1 MIALLIAIIASAGV
15 AVGASS
21 LGGGGGGG
29 GGGSAAASVIVY
41 NTGYASNNAEYYRTA
56 EYDAQYGLGTINAA
70 EAYASLADQGKKVA
84 GNGVKI
90 GIVDSG
96 IQADHIEIAANL
108 DSANSASYI
117 TGDTSL
123 VDGDG
128 HGTHVASTA
137 AGSKDGRGMHGVAYE
152 ADIVVARVLNDSG
165 SGSVADV
172 ASGIDGVVAAGVGVI
187 NLSLGSPTSS
197 STILTA
203 LQAATAADTVIVAAT
218 GNDGDTGPAYPA
230 LNVISTGVI
239 GFGIAVGAV
248 NSDLTIA
255 SFSNECGTSK
265 DYCLVAPGVDIYAA
279 MPVGSTI
286 QSDPDYGCDS
296 SGYCAINGTS
306 MATPHVAGAAAVLR
320 GAWPLLTADEI
331 VTLLLTT
338 ATDLGATGV
347 DTVFGNGLLNL
358 EAAVAPV
365 GGSSLSSGSS
375 VDSAGYDISTAS
387 LTVDPIFGDAFSTNV
402 ASQLNSAVFF
412 DGFGRDF
419 KADLGSKITQ
429 TASYTVPTLDNYA
442 FNNYSNKTIP
452 LSFGNNLSSQLKFQ
466 VKSYNDYSETGN
478 GLSKNYSKNRYS
490 LKFLTVDKSQED
502 RYLTNSESFSF
513 TQDVSKGLQAGFAF
527 NSNEAAN
534 IRNDKFNNFGFI
546 SVNNYAA
553 NPYQSFAT
561 TNLSSAENGNQR
573 NYNQLFVSKKFFDD
587 KFSANF
593 LQQNSYETSSAVSK
607 IGNRQNQVS
616 DFNLTYLPSHESNF
630 SVSFGNL
637 NEFDNN
643 FLNSKA
649 LGAFET
655 AGDVKTSYFK
665 ISSTK
670 KLAKNFYLI
679 SSFSEGQTKA
689 NGNDLGIFRD
699 YNDIKSRS
707 SSIGLVNDNIL
718 GGKIG
723 MIYSEPLRVY
733 AGKASINIA
742 TGRDANGNVTRY
754 TSDVSLKSQ
763 GKEQDIE
770 LFYSRNLSQ
779 DSQIKFNF
787 ITQKEPGSVKSA
799 VNNYLGFMTYGKK
812 F

>member
-29 GGGSAAASVIVY
+29 GGGGSATAAAIIY
-41 NTGYASNNAEYYRTA
+41 NTEYPSTNAEYYRTA
-56 EYDAQYGLGTINAA
+56 EYNAQYGLDTINAA
-70 EAYASLADQGKKVA
+70 EAYASLANQGKEVA
-84 GNGVKI
+84 GKGVGI

-96 IQADHIEIAANL
+96 IQVDHIEIAANL
-108 DSANSASYI
+108 DSASASYI
-117 TGDTSL
+117 TGDTSI
-123 VDGDG
+123 VDGRG

-137 AGSKDGRGMHGVAYE
+137 AGAKDGYGMHGVAYE
-152 ADIVVARVLNDSG
+152 ADIVVARVLDNDGLG
-165 SGSVADV
+165 SDVDV
-172 ASGIDGVVAAGVGVI
+172 ASGIGGVVTAGVGVI
-187 NLSLGSPTSS
+187 NLSLGGSTSS
-197 STILTA
+197 PVTLIA
-203 LQAATAADTVIVAAT
+203 LQAAAAANTVIVAAT
-218 GNDGDTGPAYPA
+218 GNKGYADPLYPA
-230 LNVISTGVI
+230 LNVIDTGVI

-248 NSDLTIA
+248 NADLTIA
-255 SFSNECGTSK
+255 SFSNKCGTAA

-286 QSDPDYGCDS
+286 QSDSKYRCDS
-296 SGYCAINGTS
+296 SGYCAIDGTS
-306 MATPHVAGAAAVLR
+306 MATPHVAGAAAIIR
-320 GAWPLLTADEI
+320 AAWPLLTADK
-331 VTLLLTT
+331 VVDLLLIT
-338 ATDLGATGV
+338 ATDLG
-347 DTVFGNGLLNL
+347 DPDIFGNGLLNL

-365 GGSSLSSGSS
+365 GSTSLISGTSL
-375 VDSAGYDISTAS
+375 DSAGYDISTAS

-412 DGFGRDF
+412 DDFGRDF
-419 KADLGSKITQ
+419 KANLGSKITQ

-442 FNNYSNKTIP
+442 FNNYSNKTVP
-452 LSFGNNLSSQLKFQ
+452 LSFGKNSSSQLKFQ

-478 GLSKNYSKNRYS
+478 GLSKNYSKNRYG

-561 TNLSSAENGNQR
+561 TNLSSTTTGNQR
-573 NYNQLFVSKKFFDD
+573 NYNQLFVSKKFFDN

-643 FLNSKA
+643 FLNSKS

-655 AGDVKTSYFK
+655 TGDVKTSYFK

-699 YNDIKSRS
+699 YSDIKSRS